1 MLNMAF
7 HALKINIDDFSQI
20 IILSIYNWFFF
31 TWETSYMIFYNTV
44 VMYDFEKKIPA
55 DLWLTW
61 TTTSTRQMEEFSVAR
76 NKSDLCS
83 VIFHI

>member
-1 MLNMAF
+1 
-7 HALKINIDDFSQI
+7 
-20 IILSIYNWFFF
+20 
-31 TWETSYMIFYNTV
+31 
-44 VMYDFEKKIPA
+44 MYDFEKKIPT

-76 NKSDLCS
+76 NKSGLCS